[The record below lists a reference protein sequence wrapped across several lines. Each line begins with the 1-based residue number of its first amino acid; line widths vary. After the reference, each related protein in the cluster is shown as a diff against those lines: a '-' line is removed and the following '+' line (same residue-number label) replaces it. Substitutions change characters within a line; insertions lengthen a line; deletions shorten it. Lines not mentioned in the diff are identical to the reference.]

1 MPRTV
6 LRATVASGAIA
17 AAVFAA
23 NPASAATVPTAPSP
37 SDTAAISG
45 LLASPDTA
53 ARLSHT
59 KFPGAAPAAA
69 HAMRAA
75 ADANTQIPVYEPT
88 AAFINGESD
97 VPAALAYV
105 ASPAHLADGREATV
119 WAQPSKAGWQVVN
132 VASGDDEQVH
142 AAAAHGGYLLHEPQ
156 VNAWY
161 SVTGDT
167 VTVLDGAVS
176 GVPAGTRVT
185 LAAYRAELQKRY
197 GDKLPG
203 STYDKTGAGGG
214 YAVPAPNTGT
224 DGSSAIAL
232 AIGGAAAAAAGGAFF
247 LRRRSQPSK

>member
-1 MPRTV
+1 MKRTLV
-6 LRATVASGAIA
+6 LAGAIA

-23 NPASAATVPTAPSP
+23 SPASAATPNGPSP

-45 LLASPDTA
+45 LLASPGTA
-53 ARLSHT
+53 ARLAHT
-59 KFPGAAPAAA
+59 KFPGAGPA
-69 HAMRAA
+69 HATRAA

-88 AAFINGESD
+88 AAFISGNSD

-105 ASPAHLADGREATV
+105 ASPAHLADGRAATV
-119 WAQPSKAGWQVVN
+119 WTQPSASGWQVIN
-132 VASGDDEQVH
+132 VASGNDEQVH

-161 SVTGDT
+161 SVSGNT

-185 LAAYRAELQKRY
+185 LAAYQAELQKRY

-203 STYDKTGAGGG
+203 STYDKTGSGGG
-214 YAVPAPNTGT
+214 YAAPAPNTSP
-224 DGSSAIAL
+224 DSLPVLAL
-232 AIGGAAAAAAGGAFF
+232 ALGGAAVVVGGGVLF
-247 LRRRSQPSK
+247 LRRRLKHDK

>member
-1 MPRTV
+1 MLRTILRTTV
-6 LRATVASGAIA
+6 LSGAVA

-23 NPASAATVPTAPSP
+23 NPAFAAEPTGPSP

-45 LLASPDTA
+45 LLASPGTS
-53 ARLSHT
+53 ARLAHT

-69 HAMRAA
+69 HASRAA
-75 ADANTQIPVYEPT
+75 ADAQTQIPVYEPT

-105 ASPAHLADGREATV
+105 ASPARLADGREATV
-119 WAQPSKAGWQVVN
+119 WAQPSKAGWQVIN
-132 VASGDDEQVH
+132 VASGNDEQAH

-161 SVTGDT
+161 SVNGNT

-214 YAVPAPNTGT
+214 YAVPAPNTGS
-224 DGSSAIAL
+224 DGNPATAL
-232 AIGGAAAAAAGGAFF
+232 AIGGAAVAAAGGAFF
-247 LRRRSQPSK
+247 LRRRSQHGK

>member
-1 MPRTV
+1 GRGNTM
-6 LRATVASGAIA
+6 S
-17 AAVFAA
+17 
-23 NPASAATVPTAPSP
+23 
-37 SDTAAISG
+37 
-45 LLASPDTA
+45 
-53 ARLSHT
+53 
-59 KFPGAAPAAA
+59 PGAPRGPAPA
-69 HAMRAA
+69 RGPA
-75 ADANTQIPVYEPT
+75 ADAQTQIPVYEPT

-105 ASPAHLADGREATV
+105 ASPARLADGREATV
-119 WAQPSKAGWQVVN
+119 WAQPSKAGWQVIN
-132 VASGDDEQVH
+132 VASGNDEQAH

-161 SVTGDT
+161 SVNGNT

-214 YAVPAPNTGT
+214 YAVPAPNTGS
-224 DGSSAIAL
+224 DGNPATAL
-232 AIGGAAAAAAGGAFF
+232 AIGGAAVAAAGGAFF
-247 LRRRSQPSK
+247 LRRRSQHGK

>member
-1 MPRTV
+1 MKRTLV
-6 LRATVASGAIA
+6 LAGAIA

-23 NPASAATVPTAPSP
+23 TPASAATPAGPSP

-45 LLASPDTA
+45 VLASPGTA
-53 ARLSHT
+53 ARLAHT

-69 HAMRAA
+69 HATRAA
-75 ADANTQIPVYEPT
+75 ADTSTQIPVYEPT
-88 AAFINGESD
+88 AAFISGASD

-105 ASPAHLADGREATV
+105 ASPAHLADGRDATV
-119 WAQPSKAGWQVVN
+119 WTQPSASGWQVIN
-132 VASGDDEQVH
+132 VASGNDEQVH

-161 SVTGDT
+161 SVNGDT

-185 LAAYRAELQKRY
+185 LATYQAELQKRY

-214 YAVPAPNTGT
+214 YAAPAPNTSP
-224 DGSSAIAL
+224 DSLPVLAL
-232 AIGGAAAAAAGGAFF
+232 ALGGTAVVVGGGVLF
-247 LRRRSQPSK
+247 LRRRLKHDK